1 MELSK
6 KLLVAYLMIFIVA
19 FCVAPFIQNMK
30 LYLAIVIP
38 VLGVLALGLGVYT
51 YKYDKQNNND
61 KKHS

>member
-19 FCVAPFIQNMK
+19 FCIAPFISNAK
-30 LYLAIVIP
+30 KYLTIILP
-38 VLGVLALGLGVYT
+38 VLGFLAIGLAVYT
-51 YKYDKQNNND
+51 YSDGKENNND